1 MTEMMDH
8 VVYRWYKV
16 IILLV
21 MVSLAVI
28 AVGLIVGAIADV
40 ISNDDGKHQT
50 LDMVSDT
57 MLKLGMWNAAICM
70 MILMGAFLVYSI
82 TTSMES

>member
-1 MTEMMDH
+1 MTEVIDH
-8 VVYRWYKV
+8 VVYRWYKAIV
-16 IILLV
+16 LLI
-21 MVSLAVI
+21 MVSLVVVA
-28 AVGLIVGAIADV
+28 AGLIIGAIADM

-70 MILMGAFLVYSI
+70 MILMGGFLVYSI
-82 TTSMES
+82 AASMTS